1 MSSIAAMNIL
11 NLFKELVLQLQSIYD
26 EQESTNIAALIFEKI
41 TGVRNAEK
49 INPTKKLNS
58 IHLDQLQN
66 FTSQLLKNKP
76 VQYVINESWF
86 DGIQLVLNESV
97 LIPRPETEEL
107 VDWIKK
113 SYSKN
118 AVLQIIEIGTGSGC
132 IALALKK
139 HFTNASII
147 AIDISEKAL
156 QVAQENAS
164 IQKLEIQFLQIDFL
178 KGFELKKQF
187 NIIVSNPPYIKL
199 CEQNSIL
206 PHILQ
211 YEPHEALFVQDDNAL
226 IFYEK
231 IALFG
236 KDYLMKDGNIFV
248 ELNEALAFETK
259 LLFENYHY
267 KNVEI
272 KKDMQEKNRMLKASY

>member
-86 DGIQLVLNESV
+86 DGMQLVLNESV

-178 KGFELKKQF
+178 KGFESKKQF

-211 YEPHEALFVQDDNAL
+211 YEPREALFVQDDNAL

-267 KNVEI
+267 KNAEI

>member
-86 DGIQLVLNESV
+86 DGMQLVLNESV

-178 KGFELKKQF
+178 KGFESKKQF

-267 KNVEI
+267 KNAEI

>member
-76 VQYVINESWF
+76 VQYIINESWF
-86 DGIQLVLNESV
+86 DGMQLVLNESV

-139 HFTNASII
+139 YFTNASII

-178 KGFELKKQF
+178 KGFEPKKQF

-206 PHILQ
+206 PHVLQ
-211 YEPHEALFVQDDNAL
+211 YEPHEALFIQDDNAL

-267 KNVEI
+267 KNAEI

>member
-86 DGIQLVLNESV
+86 DGMQLVLNESV

-178 KGFELKKQF
+178 KGFESKKQF
-187 NIIVSNPPYIKL
+187 IIIVSNPPYIKL

-211 YEPHEALFVQDDNAL
+211 YEPREALFVQDDNAL

-267 KNVEI
+267 KNAEI